1 MIQFNEDKQTE
12 TLDKLH
18 SHEEER
24 FVKRLAAQSGLEFID
39 LGLVSIQGD
48 ALRLVPKETSQE
60 AELIPF
66 AILNDTLSVAM
77 RKPDSEAT
85 RNVLADLKEKGY
97 TVQPFLTTTDSL
109 KKGWQTYDDLSASF
123 KTRRGTVDISNEN
136 IDTIRENVK
145 TIQDV
150 AKLVTDTL
158 KKDTMSKTSELTENI
173 LGGALAVGAS
183 DIHIEPEEEAVR
195 LRYRLDG
202 VLQKIADID
211 YATYKSL
218 MSRLKLVSGM
228 KLNIAS
234 EAQDG
239 RFSIDAGD
247 TEIQI
252 RSSVIPSPGG
262 DSIVMRILDP
272 SSIQVELKDLG
283 IPDDLLVIFRRE
295 ISKPN
300 GMLLNT
306 GPTGSGKTTTL
317 YSFLREVN
325 SPDVKILTIE
335 NPVEY
340 HLEGVVQTQVDH
352 DAGYDFLA
360 GLRSAMRQDPDIIMV
375 GEIRDEETANTAIN
389 AALTGHLVFSTLH
402 TNDAAGTFPRLI
414 DLGVDAKVITSAV
427 TLSMAQRLV
436 RKLCENCKKEAPIE
450 GKDRE
455 TVDALLTS
463 LGEKN
468 EKYLTDLQTEK
479 MWVPEG
485 CDECNGLGYKGR
497 LGIYEAIL
505 GDKAIEMVLR
515 ENPSIREIWEAAKPQ
530 GIPKLAEDGV
540 VKALQGITSLE
551 ELRRVVDIDSHDAG

>member
-1 MIQFNEDKQTE
+1 MIIQFDDENQEGTLSKLRTDEED
-12 TLDKLH
+12 D
-18 SHEEER
+18 
-24 FVKRLAAQSGLEFID
+24 FVQQLAAKTGMEFVD
-39 LGLVSIQGD
+39 LTMKNIEGD
-48 ALRLVPKETSQE
+48 AMQLVPKEVSQK
-60 AELIPF
+60 AKLVPF
-66 AILNDTLSVAM
+66 AIVNNKVSIAM
-77 RKPDSEAT
+77 RQPNSEET
-85 RNVLADLKEKGY
+85 QKVLSDLKEKGY
-97 TVQPFLTTTDSL
+97 VVNPFLTTTIGL
-109 KKGWQTYDDLSASF
+109 EKGWRTYDDLSASF

-136 IDTIRENVK
+136 IDAIREKVK

-150 AKLVTDTL
+150 GELVSTTL
-158 KKDTMSKTSELTENI
+158 EKDSMTKTSELTEHV

-211 YATYKSL
+211 YPTYKSL
-218 MSRLKLVSGM
+218 MARFKLVSGM
-228 KLNIAS
+228 KLNVTS

-239 RFSIDAGD
+239 RFSIDAGNAK
-247 TEIQI
+247 IQI

-283 IPDDLLVIFRRE
+283 IPPDLLTIFKRE
-295 ISKPN
+295 IQKPN

-325 SPDVKILTIE
+325 SLDVKILTIE

-340 HLEGVVQTQVDH
+340 HLEGVVQTQVNH
-352 DAGYDFLA
+352 EAGYDFLA

-436 RKLCENCKKEAPIE
+436 RKLCEDCKKEAVIE
-450 GKDRE
+450 GKDKE
-455 TVDALLTS
+455 TVDRLLAS
-463 LGEKN
+463 LREKN
-468 EKYLTDLQTEK
+468 EKYLVDLQTEK
-479 MWVPEG
+479 MWVAGG
-485 CDECNGLGYKGR
+485 CDKCNDLGYKGR

-505 GDKAIEMVLR
+505 GDKAIEMALR
-515 ENPSIREIWEAAKPQ
+515 DNPSIREIWEAAKPQ
-530 GIPKLAEDGV
+530 GIPRLAEDGV
-540 VKALQGITSLE
+540 IKALKGITSLE
-551 ELRRVVDIDSHDAG
+551 ELRRVVDIDSEE